1 LASLFLAGKLEGSFI
16 KAQSLINLVE
26 NSYSDKQINDAER
39 KLIEVLT
46 FDIHVEHSQC
56 LVRSLLGKEWRLFA
70 QSRCPTVEQL
80 HQWTVTVIDRS
91 CYLSFLLQAAG
102 VSVEINPLQLAVN
115 VIAFSIATLASELTE
130 NEQLSSLVDLFLRE
144 KVGDGVVENARATS
158 QLIREIVLRTLHSD

>member
-1 LASLFLAGKLEGSFI
+1 
-16 KAQSLINLVE
+16 
-26 NSYSDKQINDAER
+26 
-39 KLIEVLT
+39 
-46 FDIHVEHSQC
+46 
-56 LVRSLLGKEWRLFA
+56 
-70 QSRCPTVEQL
+70 
-80 HQWTVTVIDRS
+80 
-91 CYLSFLLQAAG
+91 